1 MYKGEVN
8 VAQDQLTSFLQTA
21 ESLQI
26 KGMKCVLYEGRCFTM
41 KLVTDCFLT
50 NRLGG

>member
-26 KGMKCVLYEGRCFTM
+26 KGKIVYTSKIFKRVAIYIIFFRSG
-41 KLVTDCFLT
+41 
-50 NRLGG
+50 

>member
-26 KGMKCVLYEGRCFTM
+26 KGIKCFKWGFFS
-41 KLVTDCFLT
+41 KLSFYCNLHSKVW
-50 NRLGG
+50 